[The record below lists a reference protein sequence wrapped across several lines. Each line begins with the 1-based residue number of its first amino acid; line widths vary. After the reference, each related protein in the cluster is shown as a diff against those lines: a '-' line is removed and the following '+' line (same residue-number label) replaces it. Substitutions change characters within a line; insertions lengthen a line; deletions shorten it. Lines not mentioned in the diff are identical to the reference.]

1 MERVHYLAAEIFGY
15 SYDHYQEK
23 IEMGHTRFTKYM
35 PEDVMVMEL
44 AEKTNWSDKEL
55 ADKLDIDLDK
65 AVDYKKALINAKRI
79 VDAENSMKSYIEG
92 VKESIDS
99 VVESG
104 IENEQDINKLV
115 SQILYRTADF
125 GFLLKNEGDE
135 LWQYSEMLR
144 DYKGAK

>member
-23 IEMGHTRFTKYM
+23 IEMRHIRFTKYM
-35 PEDVMVMEL
+35 PEDVKVMEL
-44 AEKTNWSDKEL
+44 AEKENWSDEEL

-65 AVDYKKALINAKRI
+65 AVDYEKALINAKRI
-79 VDAENSMKSYIEG
+79 VDAENAMRSYIEG
-92 VKESIDS
+92 IKESIDS

-144 DYKGAK
+144 DYKRAK